1 MSIEIKKKFK
11 VLQEMVSKSEKK
23 AMTELD
29 KKVTETEKKIKK
41 LFSIENEDNSHQF
54 MMWEEKAQQKLD
66 ILEGKSEEEKYRILL
81 KPQDMILVGEKL
93 IEILKLKEEIFPIE
107 TERLLDKLTVGFS
120 IERTNDVL
128 SQFCTIEEY

>member
-1 MSIEIKKKFK
+1 
-11 VLQEMVSKSEKK
+11 
-23 AMTELD
+23 
-29 KKVTETEKKIKK
+29 
-41 LFSIENEDNSHQF
+41 
-54 MMWEEKAQQKLD
+54 MWEEKAQQKLD

-128 SQFCTIEEY
+128 S

>member
-41 LFSIENEDNSHQF
+41 LFSIE
-54 MMWEEKAQQKLD
+54 
-66 ILEGKSEEEKYRILL
+66 
-81 KPQDMILVGEKL
+81 
-93 IEILKLKEEIFPIE
+93 
-107 TERLLDKLTVGFS
+107 
-120 IERTNDVL
+120 
-128 SQFCTIEEY
+128 